1 MKLKH
6 RTHHCGQLT
15 SHNID
20 ETVTLNGW
28 INSHRDLGALV
39 FLDIRDRWGMTQV
52 TFDED
57 ETSPEVFQ
65 RAKML
70 RDWDVVRVTGKVRP
84 RPGDM
89 VNKAMK
95 TGEIEVAA
103 VDLKLLNKTAPL
115 PINIDE
121 AATVSEDLRLKYR
134 FLDLRRRPLQEA
146 LQLRHRLAL
155 SVRNY
160 LDREGFTEVETPF
173 LTRSTPEGARD
184 YVVPSRVHPGRF
196 FALPQSPQLFK
207 QLLMVGGY
215 DRYFQFVKCFR
226 DEDLRA
232 DRQPEFTQIDM
243 EMSFV
248 TEEDIYTIVEGM
260 MVEMGKVSD
269 IEVKTPFVRMTYHE
283 AMSRFG
289 SDKPDIRFE
298 LELVDVAQVVSG
310 SGFKVFDAVVEN
322 GGEIRAIRV
331 PGCAGYSRKQIT
343 DLEDV
348 AKAYGAKGLAWVKW
362 TDEGFNSP
370 ILKFIGEDRA
380 AALFEV
386 LGGKQGDLALLVADT
401 FETTCTALGAVRSRL
416 AKDLDLIPEGTFTF
430 VWVTDFPMFE
440 FDEEENRWVA
450 VHHPFTAPRPEDMD
464 NLTANPG
471 SVTARAYDIA
481 LNGFEIGGGS
491 IRTHNMESQ
500 QKVFQA
506 IGIGEEEAEAKFG
519 FLLNALKYGAPP
531 HGGIAFGFDRI
542 AMIFTG
548 QDSIRDVIAFPK
560 TTRAA
565 CLMTEAPA
573 EIDDRQLDELG
584 ISLKPKP
591 E

>member
-1 MKLKH
+1 M
-6 RTHHCGQLT
+6 
-15 SHNID
+15 
-20 ETVTLNGW
+20 
-28 INSHRDLGALV
+28 
-39 FLDIRDRWGMTQV
+39 
-52 TFDED
+52 
-57 ETSPEVFQ
+57 
-65 RAKML
+65 
-70 RDWDVVRVTGKVRP
+70 
-84 RPGDM
+84 
-89 VNKAMK
+89 
-95 TGEIEVAA
+95 
-103 VDLKLLNKTAPL
+103 
-115 PINIDE
+115 
-121 AATVSEDLRLKYR
+121 
-134 FLDLRRRPLQEA
+134 
-146 LQLRHRLAL
+146 
-155 SVRNY
+155 
-160 LDREGFTEVETPF
+160 ETPF

-207 QLLMVGGY
+207 QLLMVAGY

-248 TEEDIYTIVEGM
+248 TEEDIFSIVEGM

-269 IEVKTPFVRMTYHE
+269 IEVKTPFVRMTYRE

-298 LELVDVAQVVSG
+298 LELVDVADAVSG
-310 SGFKVFDAVVEN
+310 SGFKVFDSVAES

-343 DLEDV
+343 DLENV

-362 TDEGFNSP
+362 TQEGFNSP

-380 AALFEV
+380 AKLFED
-386 LGGKQGDLALLVADT
+386 LGGERGDLALMVADT
-401 FETTCTALGAVRSRL
+401 FDTTCTALGAVRSRL
-416 AKDLDLIPEGTFTF
+416 GRDLKLIPENTYRF

-440 FDEEENRWVA
+440 FDEEEDRWVA
-450 VHHPFTAPRPEDMD
+450 VHHPFTAPEPEQTGKLVSD
-464 NLTANPG
+464 PG

-491 IRTHNMESQ
+491 IRTHDRETQ
-500 QKVFQA
+500 QRVFEA
-506 IGIGEEEAEAKFG
+506 IGIEEQEAEEKFG

-542 AMIFTG
+542 AMIFTN

-573 EIDDRQLDELG
+573 DIDDRQLEELG
-584 ISLKPKP
+584 IVLKPKP
-591 E
+591 KPE